1 MLCILVQSSDLPPI
15 DPFRTIDGIDF
26 ASSVRDNHNF
36 ETQEALKSIYLANR
50 MHLDS
55 ESDSCISD
63 NDEDET

>member
-1 MLCILVQSSDLPPI
+1 MLCILVQVLCLQLI
-15 DPFRTIDGIDF
+15 HFRTIDGIDF

-63 NDEDET
+63 NEEDEP